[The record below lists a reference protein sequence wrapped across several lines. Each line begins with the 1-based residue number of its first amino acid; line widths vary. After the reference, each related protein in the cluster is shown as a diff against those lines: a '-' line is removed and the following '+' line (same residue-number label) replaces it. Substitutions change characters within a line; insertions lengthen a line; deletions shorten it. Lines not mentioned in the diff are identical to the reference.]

1 MFSEKVRSETTP
13 AAATASSITFV
24 LCACLGLAAL
34 LSSSAAAHARTI
46 QPAPAQPTPAST
58 SPTSAAPGD
67 EPRQQAAPESKEPA
81 QSAPSKRTPVEVHPA
96 ERALLEGRLDE
107 ALSLVA
113 DRGPDDALG
122 LVVRGR
128 VAKARGRLDEAE
140 QLFTRGAKRTPEGD
154 AALELGLLLLAR
166 GRRAD
171 AEVVLDR
178 LVVAVL
184 EGGRDGLALARAGR
198 ARMALGEPRQANALF
213 RAAAQVVPDH
223 PAVHTDWGELF
234 LETHNTAEAV
244 GSFQTALKLDPRWS
258 PAILGLARAHAD
270 ENPSAAREAAAKAL
284 AIHPWLVD
292 AHLLLATLAIDED
305 DLEGGRDALR
315 RARVQDSTNVEAAA
329 LAAAIQFIEDR
340 TKEGEA
346 DLARALAVNPQ
357 NGDVP
362 RMVGERLARQY
373 RFDEAVAFLRRAVEL
388 DPENARA
395 HGALGLH
402 LMRTGD
408 EDAARA
414 VLERAFELDPYDVV
428 TYNLLGL
435 LDTLAGFQTVR
446 EGELLVRMDP
456 RDLSVLRGYLVPL
469 AEEALSTLSA
479 RYGFTPQGPI
489 LIEVFPRHDD
499 FAVRTLGL
507 PGLIGGLGACFGRV
521 VTMDSPRARP
531 AGTFNWAATLWHE
544 LAHVITLQLSR
555 QRIPRWLSEGVSV
568 FEESRARPASGGP
581 LRRGSPER
589 EAQQGQTAWGGEA
602 QLEFAEALSKGELQ
616 PIKELRAGFSNPKTI
631 TRTYF
636 QASLVVARIVEKYG
650 DKGLQAFIRAFGDG
664 LDEETASQRAFGVGL
679 DELQRD
685 FDAYVQR
692 RYAAVLPALRSPE
705 AKLPMNGSPQGLAAF
720 ANRYAGHYFVQ
731 MAIAR
736 RLIKNDRPNE
746 AGPLLERA
754 ARLVPFAGGE
764 DGPQALLANLAAK
777 AGRKDAA
784 LKHLD
789 EHLVRDHTSI
799 EPVRQLL
806 QIAQEQGDEARLDR
820 AASRLIEIAPFD
832 PELHST
838 LGRLALGRGDFQT
851 AVRELQT
858 AIDAGPSDVA
868 AAHTELAE
876 AYWQAGR
883 PAETKKHVIAA
894 LEVAPRFE
902 RAQELLLAV
911 VDGEAPK
918 KEVRE

>member
-1 MFSEKVRSETTP
+1 MFSHKARSEATP
-13 AAATASSITFV
+13 AAATVSSITNVF
-24 LCACLGLAAL
+24 LCVCFGLAAL
-34 LSSSAAAHARTI
+34 LGSSAAHARTT
-46 QPAPAQPTPAST
+46 QPPPTQPTPAST
-58 SPTSAAPGD
+58 SPAGVASDD
-67 EPRQQAAPESKEPA
+67 EPRQQAAPATEESEQP
-81 QSAPSKRTPVEVHPA
+81 APSERTPVEVHPA

-107 ALSLVA
+107 ALSRVA
-113 DRGPDDALG
+113 NRPPNDALG

-140 QLFTRGAKRTPEGD
+140 QLFAKGASRAPDGD

-166 GRRAD
+166 GRRAQ
-171 AEVVLDR
+171 AETVLDR

-184 EGGRDGLALARAGR
+184 EGGRDGLALARAAR
-198 ARMALGEPRQANALF
+198 ARAALDEPRQANALF
-213 RAAAQVVPDH
+213 RAAAQVLPNH

-234 LETHNTAEAV
+234 LEKHNTAEAV

-270 ENPSAAREAAAKAL
+270 GNPSAARAAASKAL
-284 AIHPWLVD
+284 AINPSLVD

-305 DLEGGRDALR
+305 DLESGRDALR
-315 RARVQDSTNVEAAA
+315 RVRAQDATNVEAAA
-329 LAAAIQFIEDR
+329 LAAAMRFIEDR
-340 TKEGEA
+340 PKEGEA
-346 DLARALAVNPQ
+346 EVARALAVNPR
-357 NGDVP
+357 NGDVHGTI
-362 RMVGERLARQY
+362 GERLARQY

-388 DPENARA
+388 DPENAGA
-395 HGALGLH
+395 HASLGLH

-408 EDAARA
+408 EDAART
-414 VLERAFELDPYDVV
+414 VLARAFKLDPYNVV

-446 EGELLVRMDP
+446 DGELIVRMDP
-456 RDLSVLRGYLVPL
+456 RDLSVLRGYLIPL

-568 FEESRARPASGGP
+568 FEESRAR
-581 LRRGSPER
+581 
-589 EAQQGQTAWGGEA
+589 TAWGDEA
-602 QLEFAEALSKGELQ
+602 QLEFVEALSKGEIQ

-636 QASLVVARIVEKYG
+636 QASLVVARIVERYG
-650 DKGLQAFIRAFGDG
+650 DKGLQTFIRVFGDG
-664 LDEETASQRAFGVGL
+664 LDEEAAAQRAFGIGL

-692 RYAAVLPALRSPE
+692 RYAAVLPALRSP
-705 AKLPMNGSPQGLAAF
+705 KVDLPTDGSPQELRAF
-720 ANRYAGHYFVQ
+720 ADRYSGHYFVQ

-746 AGPLLERA
+746 ARPLLERA

-764 DGPQALLANLAAK
+764 DGPHALLANLAVK
-777 AGRKDAA
+777 AGRMDAA
-784 LKHLD
+784 LTHLD
-789 EHLVRDHTSI
+789 EQLARDHTSI

-820 AASRLIEIAPFD
+820 AARRLVEIAPFD
-832 PELHST
+832 AELHST

-858 AIDAGPSDVA
+858 AIDAGPPDIA

-883 PAETKKHVIAA
+883 RAETKKHAIAA

-911 VDGEAPK
+911 VDGEKGASDQGSGVR
-918 KEVRE
+918 KE

>member
-1 MFSEKVRSETTP
+1 M
-13 AAATASSITFV
+13 
-24 LCACLGLAAL
+24 
-34 LSSSAAAHARTI
+34 
-46 QPAPAQPTPAST
+46 
-58 SPTSAAPGD
+58 
-67 EPRQQAAPESKEPA
+67 
-81 QSAPSKRTPVEVHPA
+81 HPA
-96 ERALLEGRLDE
+96 ERALLDGRLDE

-113 DRGPDDALG
+113 NRPPDDALR

-128 VAKARGRLDEAE
+128 VAKARGRLDEA
-140 QLFTRGAKRTPEGD
+140 QRLFSRGASRTPDGD

-166 GRRAD
+166 GARAE

-184 EGGRDGLALARAGR
+184 EGDRDGLGLARAAR
-198 ARMALGEPRQANALF
+198 ARAALGEPRQANALF
-213 RAAAQVVPDH
+213 RAAAQARPNH
-223 PAVHTDWGELF
+223 PAVHTAWGELF
-234 LETHNTAEAV
+234 LEKHNTAEAV
-244 GSFQTALKLDPRWS
+244 GSFQTALELDPRWS

-270 ENPSAAREAAAKAL
+270 DNPSAAREAASKAL
-284 AIHPWLVD
+284 AMNPSLVE

-315 RARVQDSTNVEAAA
+315 RARAQDATNVEAAA
-329 LAAAIQFIEDR
+329 LAAAIHFIEDR
-340 TKEGEA
+340 PKEGETEV
-346 DLARALAVNPQ
+346 ARALAVNPR
-357 NGDVP
+357 NGDVH
-362 RMVGERLARQY
+362 RIVGERLARQY

-388 DPENARA
+388 DPENAGA
-395 HGALGLH
+395 HAALGLH

-408 EDAARA
+408 EDGARG

-435 LDTLAGFQTVR
+435 LDTLAGFQTLR
-446 EGELLVRMDP
+446 EDELIVRMDP
-456 RDLSVLRGYLVPL
+456 RDLPVLRGYLVPL
-469 AEEALSTLSA
+469 AQEALSTLSA

-568 FEESRARPASGGP
+568 FEESRAR
-581 LRRGSPER
+581 
-589 EAQQGQTAWGGEA
+589 TAWGGEA
-602 QLEFAEALSKGELQ
+602 QLGFAVALAKGEIQ
-616 PIKELRAGFSNPKTI
+616 PIKALGGGFSDPKAI
-631 TRTYF
+631 ARTYF
-636 QASLVVARIVEKYG
+636 QASLVVTRIVEKYG
-650 DKGLQAFIRAFGDG
+650 DKGLRAFIRAFGDG
-664 LDEETASQRAFGVGL
+664 LDEEAAAKRAFGVGL

-692 RYAAVLPALRSPE
+692 RYAAVLPALRSRKV
-705 AKLPMNGSPQGLAAF
+705 KLPADGSPQELRAVAD
-720 ANRYAGHYFVQ
+720 RYAGHYFVQ
-731 MAIAR
+731 MAIAG
-736 RLIKNDRPNE
+736 RLIKNDRPND
-746 AGPLLERA
+746 ARPLLARA

-764 DGPQALLANLAAK
+764 DGPHALLANLAAK
-777 AGRKDAA
+777 AGRMDVA

-789 EHLVRDHTSI
+789 EQLVRDHTSI

-806 QIAQEQGDEARLDR
+806 QIAQEQGDEARLER
-820 AASRLIEIAPFD
+820 AARRLIEIAPFD
-832 PELHST
+832 AELHST
-838 LGRLALGRGDFQT
+838 LGRLALDRGDFQT

-858 AIDAGPSDVA
+858 AIDAGPPDIA

-876 AYWQAGR
+876 AYWHAGR
-883 PAETKKHVIAA
+883 RAETKKHAIAA
-894 LEVAPRFE
+894 LEVAPRYE

-911 VDGEAPK
+911 VEGK
-918 KEVRE
+918 KGAR